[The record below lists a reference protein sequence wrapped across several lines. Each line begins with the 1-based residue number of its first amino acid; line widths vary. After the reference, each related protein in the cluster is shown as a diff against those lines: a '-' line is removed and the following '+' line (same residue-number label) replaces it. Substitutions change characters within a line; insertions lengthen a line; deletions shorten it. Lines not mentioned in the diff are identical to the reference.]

1 MACTHLRVLQQVYY
15 CNGIS
20 TSAVLQGWRAT
31 PMVVQP
37 LGYLVSIYWEPTV
50 YLEPEDLK
58 AEKT

>member
-1 MACTHLRVLQQVYY
+1 
-15 CNGIS
+15 
-20 TSAVLQGWRAT
+20 
-31 PMVVQP
+31 MVVQP